1 MGEKHQKKAGE
12 EAPRKYTWAPYPK
25 PRLGDRMS
33 FIPSAFFGEM
43 KGTLPGREE
52 LPRWVTGTVT
62 QIHETH
68 HWFRVEYEVNGYRL
82 SECFKF

>member
-1 MGEKHQKKAGE
+1 MGKKKQHKAGE
-12 EAPRKYTWAPYPK
+12 QPPKKYTWAPHPK
-25 PRLGDRMS
+25 PRLGEQMS
-33 FIPSAFFGEM
+33 FIPEAFFGET

-52 LPRWVTGTVT
+52 LPRRVTGQVT
-62 QIHETH
+62 YINETH